1 MTLLRRLTPGLSSVL
16 AAAVLVVGC
25 SADAPVGPHDAQDAH
40 GAYAGL
46 DAPAG
51 AQAGGYGPEVQ
62 RWLAGLRAATARF
75 HDFNAAL
82 AAGYEVPPITPCM
95 EQPGVGG
102 MGFHYAD
109 PNLIDDTVEE
119 YAPEA
124 LLYEPQR
131 NGRLRLVG
139 VEYLVPFTEWPHA
152 TPPVLHGVP
161 FHANLTFQ
169 VWALHVW
176 AWEHNPAGIFQD
188 WNPRI
193 TCKYAS

>member
-1 MTLLRRLTPGLSSVL
+1 MILLRKLTRRLSSVL
-16 AAAVLVVGC
+16 AAAVLTAGC
-25 SADAPVGPHDAQDAH
+25 STADAPVGLHDAH
-40 GAYAGL
+40 AGI

-75 HDFNAAL
+75 HDFDAARG
-82 AAGYEVPPITPCM
+82 AGYDEPLTPCM

-109 PNLIDDTVEE
+109 PNLINDTVEE

-131 NGRLRLVG
+131 NGRMRLVG
-139 VEYLVPFTEWPHA
+139 VEYIVPFTEWPHA
-152 TPPVLHGVP
+152 TPPVLHGLQ

-176 AWEHNPAGIFQD
+176 VWEHNPAGIFQD
-188 WNPRI
+188 WNPRVS
-193 TCKYAS
+193 CRYAR